1 MSSEHG
7 TSPPLNTAHNF
18 HIDDDD
24 SMRVLGSIAT
34 SSIELILGQ
43 APSTKRV
50 GKMGAPAFPPSKF
63 DQR

>member
-34 SSIELILGQ
+34 SSIELILG
-43 APSTKRV
+43 A
-50 GKMGAPAFPPSKF
+50 GAKHEESRQDARTCLSSVEN
-63 DQR
+63 